1 MIRFLNVSKAYLGG
15 KQALQG
21 LTFHLPV
28 GSMSYLTGHSGAGK
42 STLLKLIMGI
52 ERANGGNVFFNG
64 HDITRISAE
73 QIPFLRRQIGMVH
86 QDYRLLT
93 DRSVLENVSLPL
105 IISGMHPNEIK
116 RRASAALDKV
126 GLLHRANHL
135 PLHLSGGEQQRVD
148 IARAVVNRPQ
158 LLLADEPTGNLDKA
172 LSQEIFRLFEEFNR
186 IGVTVLI
193 ATHDHAIIQQHP
205 KPTLVLEQG
214 HLRAFQ

>member
-1 MIRFLNVSKAYLGG
+1 MIRFVNVSKAYLGG

-21 LTFHLPV
+21 LTFHLPA

-64 HDITRISAE
+64 HDITRIHPE
-73 QIPFLRRQIGMVH
+73 QVPFLRRQIGMVH

-126 GLLHRANHL
+126 GLLHRANYL

-158 LLLADEPTGNLDKA
+158 LLLADEPTGNLDNV
-172 LSQEIFRLFEEFNR
+172 LSHEIFRLFEEFNR
-186 IGVTVLI
+186 LGVTVLI
-193 ATHDHAIIQQHP
+193 ATHDHAIIQQKP

-214 HLRAFQ
+214 YLRAFQ